1 MLLLLL
7 LRDLV
12 VLLLLSVVLE
22 KGRND
27 KREEC
32 KVTGKNVP
40 GMCQE
45 FARNVPGKVS
55 GETSVLVKTPS

>member
-1 MLLLLL
+1 MLVLLL

-12 VLLLLSVVLE
+12 VLLLLSIVLE

-27 KREEC
+27 IREKC
-32 KVTGKNVP
+32 KVTSKNVP

-55 GETSVLVKTPS
+55 GEISVLVKTPR